1 MIDLATFNDLRAI
14 EQQYFR
20 YCEIIDAK
28 DFDALVEIFCAD
40 AVQDYRSA
48 NGILQHGVAPLIARL
63 HVGMGAESDCGATQH
78 NVFNIRA
85 TIDGDRAMA
94 RAHFYAVHAGRHG
107 FAGQIYSCWG
117 QYEDMWQR
125 TADGWRIGQRGYTNF
140 LVDGPVGIIRAT
152 GPAVTGESRS

>member
-1 MIDLATFNDLRAI
+1 MIDLATLNNLRAI

-28 DFDALVEIFCAD
+28 DFDALVEVFCAD

-63 HVGMGAESDCGATQH
+63 HVGMGAESDCGATHH

-85 TIDGDRAMA
+85 TITGDRAMA
-94 RAHFYAVHAGRHG
+94 KAHFYAVHEGINRCAGEH
-107 FAGQIYSCWG
+107 YTCWG
-117 QYEDMWQR
+117 EYDDQWIR
-125 TADGWRIGQRGYTNF
+125 TAEGWRVSRRTYHNF
-140 LVDGPVGIIRAT
+140 LIDGTVDVVRKVRG
-152 GPAVTGESRS
+152 